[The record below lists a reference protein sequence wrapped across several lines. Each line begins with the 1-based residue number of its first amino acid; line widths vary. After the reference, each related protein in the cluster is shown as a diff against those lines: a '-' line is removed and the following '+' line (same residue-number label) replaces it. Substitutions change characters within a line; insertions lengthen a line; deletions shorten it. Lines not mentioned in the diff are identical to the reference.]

1 MTLTEF
7 FNLSILDLEKFFKG
21 YKFRDFY
28 NVGRVIRS
36 NKKLATL
43 LGLTGF
49 YKYGRKA
56 RLGKKSNPWCFN
68 SIEHW
73 WNGLYYTIEFSS
85 PYQDL
90 AIFISRDD
98 FGVVSGFGRRGD
110 ESLYPPCP
118 DIDKTKRLRD
128 FLIFD
133 GSDSERI
140 R

>member
-7 FNLSILDLEKFFKG
+7 FNLSILDLEKIFKG
-21 YKFRDFY
+21 YKFREFY
-28 NVGRVIRS
+28 NIGRVTRS
-36 NKKLATL
+36 NKKLAKK

-49 YKYGRKA
+49 YKYGRNAK
-56 RLGKKSNPWCFN
+56 LGKKSNPWCFN
-68 SIEHW
+68 SIQHW

-98 FGVVSGFGRRGD
+98 FGIVSGFGKRGD
-110 ESLYPPCP
+110 KCLYPPHP
-118 DIDKTKRLRD
+118 YFDKTKRLRD

-133 GSDSERI
+133 GSDNERI